1 MMQRPVELSNIE
13 LMTEFI
19 LTLNSVYAIKVYDDG
34 DEGHKNLLARLKQI
48 RAELDKRKL

>member
-1 MMQRPVELSNIE
+1 MQNLTELSNID

-19 LTLNSVYAIKVYDDG
+19 LTLNSVCAIKVYDDG
-34 DEGHKNLLARLKQI
+34 DEAHQTLLARLKQI